1 MEDSPKADGG
11 NASLR
16 SENFRWS
23 KEEEQIR
30 IGIWA
35 AGSVV
40 EPGEKLELRAAVRNV
55 SNHPIELV
63 HEFGLAVKHDQEITE
78 FPGGPRSSGAI
89 HLEPGEF
96 REILGWSLH
105 EESGLRAGINRY
117 RVIARVAGRELQSA
131 EVEIEVRGSSR

>member
-11 NASLR
+11 NGSLR
-16 SENFRWS
+16 AENFHWG

-55 SNHPIELV
+55 SNHPTELV

-78 FPGGPRSSGAI
+78 YSGGPRSSGAI
-89 HLEPGEF
+89 HFEPGEF
-96 REILGWSLH
+96 REILGWSLN
-105 EESGLRAGINRY
+105 EESGLRAGINRC